1 MQIIKTTTIGNSVYT
16 ITFNGSN
23 TYFVCNEFDCEG
35 HFTTLRKAEN
45 KLKKIASY
53 YA

>member
-1 MQIIKTTTIGNSVYT
+1 METIKTTTIGNSVYK
-16 ITFNGSN
+16 IEFNGSS
-23 TYFVCNEFDCEG
+23 TYFVSHEFDCVG
-35 HFTTLRKAEN
+35 TFDTLRKAEN